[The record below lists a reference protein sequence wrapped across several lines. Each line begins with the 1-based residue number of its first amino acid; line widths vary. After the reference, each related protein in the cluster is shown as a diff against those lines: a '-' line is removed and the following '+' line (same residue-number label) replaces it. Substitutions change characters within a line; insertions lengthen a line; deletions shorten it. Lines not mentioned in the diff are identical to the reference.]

1 MSNHKVVNHM
11 RDKATDLQY
20 PNTPFTFAATLA
32 NLINHPYSRYWGLGT
47 GKSQVQN
54 NMEK

>member
-1 MSNHKVVNHM
+1 M